1 MYPFGDLPG
10 NLAAFC
16 GVLRREY
23 GFRLG
28 PGEINDAARVL
39 QRIDLTDQQHVRD
52 AWRTILSSSRET
64 AIAFDRAFDAFFFPG
79 PSGSPQERQP
89 RTERT
94 VSKSDAATSAER
106 RLAEQGPHTADDADD
121 DDTGRGAP
129 SDEMADDEPS
139 VEEPTT
145 RWERAR
151 YSALDVEGVEPLDVR
166 PVSPAWRDAAR
177 ALVRRLQLGLS
188 RRWQP
193 APRGRRFDLRRT
205 WRASLQTGGEAVTAR
220 WLRRVHRS
228 PRIVVLIDGSRSMIG
243 TQGPALDLAVA
254 LAGVTR
260 RVEVFAFS
268 TALTSLTLHARRA
281 GSGRLVKVFLN
292 RNTWGGGTSIGA
304 SLRTFLQR
312 HGERH
317 VTRETLVLIV
327 SDGLDVGEPE
337 VLRDAMREIRRR
349 AAGITWLNPLLETP
363 GYEPSSRGMV
373 AARPHIT
380 TFAAVSDPEGLAR
393 LARIVRLR
401 R

>member
-94 VSKSDAATSAER
+94 VSKGDVPTSAER

-139 VEEPTT
+139 VEEPTA

-188 RRWQP
+188 RRWQS

-304 SLRTFLQR
+304 SLRAFLQR